1 MMNILLTS
9 IGKRIELI
17 NHLKTKAKV
26 IGVDCIALNP
36 AKEFVDSFYL
46 IPRATDQKYPDVLI
60 DICRKEKA
68 DYLIPL
74 YEGEFPILNEFRNR
88 LEEVG
93 TKLLLSDAKIIDIC
107 KNKFSTAEFFSKY
120 DIPAPITYPAEIER
134 DLNAVK
140 YPVVMKP
147 LDGMGSEGVH
157 IINDEEELLF
167 YSKRTSG
174 YIVQECL
181 KGKEYT
187 IDILCDDNG
196 RIVYLVPRERLEVRG
211 GEVSK
216 SRIVF
221 NPVVEELCRK
231 VMESLGKEG
240 YIVGPFTL
248 QCFLADDNIARMLEI
263 NPRFGGGVPLS
274 FAGGADYVGALE
286 CMLKGEEIIPN
297 SIEELTMMRYDSSVF
312 IK

>member
-1 MMNILLTS
+1 MNILLTS

-17 NHLKTKAKV
+17 NHLKTKARV
-26 IGVDCIALNP
+26 IGVDCSTLNP

-46 IPRATDQKYPDVLI
+46 IPKATDQKYPDALI
-60 DICRKEKA
+60 DICKKEKV

-74 YEGEFPILNEFRNR
+74 YEGEFPILNGFRDR
-88 LEEVG
+88 LEEAG
-93 TKLLLSDAKIIDIC
+93 TRLLLSDAKIIDIC

-120 DIPAPITYPAEIER
+120 EIPAPITYSAEIER
-134 DLNAVK
+134 DLSRIE
-140 YPVVMKP
+140 YPVVLKP

-157 IINDEEELLF
+157 IITDEEELLF
-167 YSKRTSG
+167 YTKRTSG

-187 IDILCDDNG
+187 IDILCDNNG
-196 RIVYLVPRERLEVRG
+196 KIIYLVPRIRLEVRG

-216 SRIVF
+216 SRIDL
-221 NPVVEELCRK
+221 NSVVEKLCRK
-231 VMESLGKEG
+231 VMECLNKEG
-240 YIVGPFTL
+240 YVVGPYTL
-248 QCFLADDNIARMLEI
+248 QCFLTDDNTAKMLEI

-274 FAGGADYVGALE
+274 FASGANYVGALE
-286 CMLKGEEIIPN
+286 SMLKGEEIIPN
-297 SIEELTMMRYDSSVF
+297 PIEEMTMLRYDSSVF

>member
-1 MMNILLTS
+1 MNILLTS

-26 IGVDCIALNP
+26 IGVDCSTLNP

-46 IPRATDQKYPDVLI
+46 IPRATDKGYREALI
-60 DICRKEKA
+60 EICKKEKVE
-68 DYLIPL
+68 YLIPL
-74 YEGEFPILNEFRNR
+74 YEGEFSVLNEFRDR
-88 LEEVG
+88 LEEIG
-93 TKLLLSDAKIIDIC
+93 TRLLLSDAYIIDIC
-107 KNKFSTAEFFSKY
+107 KNKFSTAEFFKRY
-120 DIPAPITYPAEIER
+120 EIPAPVTYSAEIEK
-134 DLNAVK
+134 DLDKIK

-157 IINDEEELLF
+157 IIADEEELLF
-167 YSKRTSG
+167 YAKRTPG

-181 KGKEYT
+181 KGTEYT

-196 RIVYLVPRERLEVRG
+196 NIIYLVPRERLEVRG

-216 SRIVF
+216 SRIVP
-221 NPVVEELCRK
+221 NSVVEALCRR
-231 VMESLGKEG
+231 VMECLNKEG
-240 YIVGPFTL
+240 FVVGPFTL
-248 QCFLADDNIARMLEI
+248 QCFLTDENTAKMLEI

-274 FAGGADYVGALE
+274 FAGGADYVGALKS
-286 CMLKGEEIIPN
+286 MLNGEEIIPN
-297 SIEELTMMRYDSSVF
+297 SIEELTMLRYDSSIF

>member
-1 MMNILLTS
+1 MNILLTS
-9 IGKRIELI
+9 IGKRVELI
-17 NHLKTKAKV
+17 NHLKTKARV
-26 IGVDCIALNP
+26 IGVDCSNLNP

-46 IPRATDQKYPDVLI
+46 VPRATNPEYPKALI
-60 DICRKEKA
+60 EICKKEKA

-74 YEGEFPILNEFRNR
+74 YEGEFPILNECRSGI
-88 LEEVG
+88 EEAG
-93 TKLLLSDAKIIDIC
+93 TKLLLSDAQIIDIC

-120 DIPAPITYPAEIER
+120 DILAPITYSAEIER
-134 DLNAVK
+134 DLKKIN

-157 IINDEEELLF
+157 IIGDEEEFLF
-167 YSKRTSG
+167 YSKRTQG

-181 KGKEYT
+181 RGKEYT
-187 IDILCDDNG
+187 IDILCDDSG
-196 RIVYLVPRERLEVRG
+196 SIIYLVPRERLEVRG

-216 SRIVF
+216 SRVVF
-221 NPVVEELCRK
+221 NPVVENLCRK
-231 VMESLGKEG
+231 VMDCLNKEG

-248 QCFLADDNIARMLEI
+248 QCFLTDDNTAKMLEI

-274 FAGGADYVGALE
+274 FAAGADYVGALD
-286 CMLKGEEIIPN
+286 CMLRGSEIIPN
-297 SIEELTMMRYDSSVF
+297 KIEELTMLRYDSSIF